1 MGGEIDAVILAE
13 KKVFVTGAGGF
24 VGSHL
29 VERLLRTGASVR
41 AFVRYTSTSRPS
53 HLDAIPAEL
62 KGRLEIVAGDLRDS
76 AAVRQACA
84 GCEVVFHL
92 GALVG
97 IPYSYLHPLEVVET
111 NTLGTLYL
119 LLAARDY
126 QVERVI
132 HTSTS
137 EVYGT
142 AERVPISED
151 HALRGQSPYSASK
164 IGAEKLAESFHA
176 AYELPV
182 VILRPFNVY
191 GPRQSA
197 RAVIPTII
205 TQALAGSAVRL
216 GNLEATRDFTFVE
229 DTVSAFVRAAEADEA
244 VGRIINVGSEFEIS
258 IRDLANKI
266 LALAGRAALLEVEQA
281 RERPTKSEVRRLLS
295 DSSLAHTL
303 LGWRPQM
310 ALDAGLRA
318 TIEWIASHP
327 EAYVAGRYEI

>member
-1 MGGEIDAVILAE
+1 
-13 KKVFVTGAGGF
+13 
-24 VGSHL
+24 
-29 VERLLRTGASVR
+29 
-41 AFVRYTSTSRPS
+41 
-53 HLDAIPAEL
+53 LDAIPAEL
-62 KGRLEIVAGDLRDS
+62 KGGLEIVAGDLRDS

-111 NTLGTLYL
+111 NTLGTLHL
-119 LLAARDY
+119 LLAARDN
-126 QVERVI
+126 QVERMI

-151 HALRGQSPYSASK
+151 HPLRGQSPYSASK

-176 AYELPV
+176 AYGLPV

-197 RAVIPTII
+197 RAVIPTIVS
-205 TQALAGSAVRL
+205 QALAKSAVRL
-216 GNLEATRDFTFVE
+216 GNLDATRDFTFVE

-244 VGRIINVGSEFEIS
+244 VGRTINVGSEFEIS

-266 LALAGRAALLEVEQA
+266 LSLAGRAAVLEVEHA

-295 DSSLAHTL
+295 DSSLAHSL
-303 LGWRPQM
+303 LGWRPQWT
-310 ALDAGLRA
+310 LDTGLQA
-318 TIEWIASHP
+318 TIEWTGSHP
-327 EAYVAGRYEI
+327 EAYDAGRYEI